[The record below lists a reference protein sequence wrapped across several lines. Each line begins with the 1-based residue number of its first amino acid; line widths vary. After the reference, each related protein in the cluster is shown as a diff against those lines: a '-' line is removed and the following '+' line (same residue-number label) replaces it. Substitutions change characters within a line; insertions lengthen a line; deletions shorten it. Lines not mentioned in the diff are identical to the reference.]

1 MKEHE
6 EEQRSEERKGKVKTQ
21 MSLMVAVHSSPN
33 RASSSHV
40 ASVPRVAVA
49 TAIGPHPQTTE
60 QGHSQT
66 YVSLF
71 ALDLC
76 YSGSGLWICVV

>member
-1 MKEHE
+1 
-6 EEQRSEERKGKVKTQ
+6 
-21 MSLMVAVHSSPN
+21 MSLMVAVHTSHN
-33 RASSSHV
+33 RATSSHI
-40 ASVPRVAVA
+40 ASMPRVAVA
-49 TAIGPHPQTTE
+49 IAIGPHPQTTE

-66 YVSLF
+66 HVSLF